1 MSEEK
6 EKEHL
11 RPHPTELREKRNTGL
26 KFGFRKRTDEYHYPF
41 ALRDYCDIEFHNI
54 TGEPTTAYIGLK
66 AALEFVQKPSIFFI
80 CYDVGYNRILE
91 TFVRHVVCSLAVRE
105 GEGLTVY
112 MFDMRN
118 FRDISSHFQGD
129 MEATLTEYAKV
140 PVKIVN
146 AACLYNNKCI
156 YLQRFKGDN
165 EMGWC
170 IGWALLFLDYLTT
183 NPGIAEKSPEGKK
196 KAFAK
201 LYTELD
207 KHLSGPRS
215 NHFIEAYYLRLLDV
229 AT

>member
-1 MSEEK
+1 LTDITNQS
-6 EKEHL
+6 L
-11 RPHPTELREKRNTGL
+11 ANGIATQELPLWQAAGL
-26 KFGFRKRTDEYHYPF
+26 ASDPNIE
-41 ALRDYCDIEFHNI
+41 LDIVVYVAVANQI
-54 TGEPTTAYIGLK
+54 QGYIGLK
-66 AALEFVQKPSIFFI
+66 AALQFVQKPMIFFI
-80 CYDVGYNRILE
+80 CYDVGYNKILQ

-105 GEGLTVY
+105 GEGMTVY

-118 FRDISSHFQGD
+118 FRDISAHFQAD
-129 MEATLTEYAKV
+129 MEKTFTEYAKV

-146 AACLYNNKCI
+146 AACLYHEKCV
-156 YLQRFKGDN
+156 YLQRFKGDH

-183 NPGIAEKSPEGKK
+183 NPEIAEKTPEGKK

-201 LYTELD
+201 LYTQLD

-215 NHFIEAYYLRLLDV
+215 NHFIEAYYMRLLDV